1 MAVRING
8 DGLSF
13 AGCFAGVTMIVPMR
27 PFLAG
32 RIAPGA
38 LIVHSEPDTGQAH
51 RCAEPAEQ
59 AGLHEACS

>member
-1 MAVRING
+1 MAVHING

-13 AGCFAGVTMIVPMR
+13 VGSFVGVTMIVPMR

-32 RIAPGA
+32 RIASVAPDA

-51 RCAEPAEQ
+51 RCAEPAE
-59 AGLHEACS
+59 